1 MTKRWHPLN
10 LDRKDFNP
18 HTVRTV
24 WHYSICR
31 KSIYQWISIHIPLA
45 RYDVISEYLPAASV
59 ISIHIPLARYD
70 VTASSLYYTT
80 KGFQSTYRSRSMTF
94 SLPYNP
100 GIAIIISIHIPLAQY
115 DWSCFIISYS
125 TCNFNPHTARA
136 VWLEHGNRAFQ
147 PIVISIHIPLARYD
161 KRDSARY
168 LTPIEFQSTYRSRSM
183 TEAVL

>member
-31 KSIYQWISIHIPLA
+31 KSIYQW
-45 RYDVISEYLPAASV
+45 